1 MTIPERARAFYT
13 SSRLLLLSFV
23 LLSCVGMVNA
33 QTIIINQ
40 TNTTNI
46 AITMPASTDG
56 VSFGMTAY
64 LLVGFVALLF
74 GPLLAGNITLKE
86 AMTTEKLLNDTIRRS
101 FYIMALLA
109 YLATGAW
116 LYQDTAALG
125 IDVGWIVTTLI
136 VMLGAVLFLISVYL
150 VFRIMFD
157 SIRLAIS
164 YAKSRKY
171 GQESK
176 NSGGFFG

>member
-1 MTIPERARAFYT
+1 MTIPERAQAFYPT
-13 SSRLLLLSFV
+13 YRLLLLSFV

-74 GPLLAGNITLKE
+74 GPVLAGNITLKE

-164 YAKSRKY
+164 YTKSRKY

>member
-1 MTIPERARAFYT
+1 MF
-13 SSRLLLLSFV
+13 LL
-23 LLSCVGMVNA
+23 CVGVVNA

-56 VSFGMTAY
+56 VSFGMTIY

-74 GPLLAGNITLKE
+74 GPIMAGTITLKE

-101 FYIMALLA
+101 FYIMAILA

-116 LYQDTAALG
+116 LYQDTASLG
-125 IDVGWIVTTLI
+125 IDVGWIVTTLV
-136 VMLGAVLFLISVYL
+136 VMLGVVLFCLAIYL
-150 VFRIMFD
+150 LFRIMFD

-164 YAKSRKY
+164 YTKSRKY
-171 GQESK
+171 GQEGK
-176 NSGGFFG
+176 HSGGFFQ